1 METTEKTGR
10 EMTREEKRDNILK
23 ELYGCNYAERT
34 KTIPIGENTHAAL
47 YVKGLIQ
54 DLESAMFSLH
64 ELLYAEAD
72 NDQGR
77 RITDAIRPVRE
88 IVDGYLV
95 DSISENMT
103 FRDFKE
109 I

>member
-1 METTEKTGR
+1 METKEKTNK
-10 EMTREEKRDNILK
+10 EMTYEEKKQENLK
-23 ELYGCNYAERT
+23 ELYSLNYAERT

>member
-1 METTEKTGR
+1 MKTTERTVR
-10 EMTREEKRDNILK
+10 EMTREAMREYILK
-23 ELYGCNYAERT
+23 ELYGWNYAERT

-64 ELLYAEAD
+64 ELLYREAD
-72 NDQGR
+72 DDQGR
-77 RITDAIRPVRE
+77 RITDAIRPVSE
-88 IVDGYLV
+88 IVDRCLV
-95 DSISENMT
+95 DSISENMS

>member
-1 METTEKTGR
+1 METKEKTNK
-10 EMTREEKRDNILK
+10 EMTYEEKKQENLK
-23 ELYGCNYAERT
+23 ELYGWNYAERT

>member
-1 METTEKTGR
+1 MGATERTGSR
-10 EMTREEKRDNILK
+10 MTREEKRDNILK
-23 ELYGCNYAERT
+23 ELYGLNYAERT

-64 ELLYAEAD
+64 ELLYGEAD
-72 NDQGR
+72 DEQGR
-77 RITDAIRPVRE
+77 RITDVIRPVSE
-88 IVDGYLV
+88 IVNGYLV
-95 DSISENMT
+95 DSISENMS

>member
-1 METTEKTGR
+1 METIEKTGR

-23 ELYGCNYAERT
+23 ELYGWNYAERT

>member
-23 ELYGCNYAERT
+23 ELYGWNYAERT

-77 RITDAIRPVRE
+77 RITNAIRPVRE

>member
-1 METTEKTGR
+1 MGTTER
-10 EMTREEKRDNILK
+10 MTREAKRDNILK
-23 ELYGCNYAERT
+23 ELYGLDYAERT

-64 ELLYAEAD
+64 ELLYREAD
-72 NDQGR
+72 DDQGR
-77 RITDAIRPVRE
+77 RITDAIRPVSE
-88 IVDGYLV
+88 IVDRYLV
-95 DSISENMT
+95 DSISENMS

>member
-1 METTEKTGR
+1 METKEKPNK
-10 EMTREEKRDNILK
+10 EMTYEEKKQEYLK
-23 ELYGCNYAERT
+23 ELYGNDYAERT

-64 ELLYAEAD
+64 DLLYGEAD
-72 NDQGR
+72 DEQGR
-77 RITDAIRPVRE
+77 RITDAIRPVSE
-88 IVDGYLV
+88 IVNGYLV
-95 DSISENMT
+95 DSISENMS